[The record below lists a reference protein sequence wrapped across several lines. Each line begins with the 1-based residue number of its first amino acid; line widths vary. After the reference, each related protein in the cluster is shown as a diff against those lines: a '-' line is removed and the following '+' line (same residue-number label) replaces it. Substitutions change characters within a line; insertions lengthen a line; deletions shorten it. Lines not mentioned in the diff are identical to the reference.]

1 MNNIETEIKNQQP
14 NNLYAIRE
22 KLAREGVRHKGKPV
36 PFGVTDE
43 YLTLPDIT
51 IERLRN
57 AGNVTGRFLTA
68 VNNLVTQAQYA
79 DLRQIVPELSL
90 LDRPAAREL
99 NKIAPDLKPSMFR
112 LDLIVRPDG
121 GFEASE
127 IELLF
132 GGIGYTQVM
141 RDEIFPKKEG
151 EIGLGYGFAKMLNYL
166 SNGKN
171 ERCSIITLNVAALKP
186 YVDDLSLFAK
196 AVRKYYPNYDLVF
209 ADELQQDTNGNLI
222 SADNPEPIRFVH
234 RFFEIYM
241 ATNGI
246 IPNFDLLVDAY
257 KRGSARDLPTLK
269 QFLEE
274 KLTMA
279 LLWRPELSSYFEKEL
294 SPEGYKAIKDMLPK
308 TYLLTP
314 ETTVDWNGQKVPLTN
329 QKATQILKEDLKERF
344 PGNSIGKIEAIN
356 FVQSDDLVASS
367 KRKDVVTALQR
378 APKQLTIEE
387 LVRIIENVDAALT
400 LSTIPRD
407 KRQYVIKKSGFS
419 EGAAEAK
426 SVVLLADLSNNA
438 AAEAIKRA
446 LESGDVYV
454 LQHATTH
461 KKFPVSGLIPQYHN
475 YRDPN
480 EKEPESLVQTSFEG
494 YARVEPHYFQTA
506 PERWEIGDISVTV
519 TPDKKTHGRTDAI
532 VTFVNF

>member
-1 MNNIETEIKNQQP
+1 MKVETINQQP
-14 NNLYAIRE
+14 NNLYTIRE

-51 IERLRN
+51 IERLRD
-57 AGNVTGRFLTA
+57 AGNVAGRFLTA
-68 VNNLVTQAQYA
+68 VNNLITQEQYA
-79 DLRQIVPELSL
+79 DLRRIVPELSL
-90 LDRPAAREL
+90 LDRPATKGL
-99 NKIAPDLKPSMFR
+99 NKIAPDLNPSMFR

-132 GGIGYTQVM
+132 GGIGYTQIM

-166 SNGKN
+166 SGGKN
-171 ERCSIITLNVAALKP
+171 ERCSIVTLNVATLKP

-209 ADELQQDTNGNLI
+209 ADQLRQDVNGNLI

-257 KRGSARDLPTLK
+257 QRGAARDLPTLK

-279 LLWRPELSSYFEKEL
+279 LLWKPELSSYFEKEL
-294 SPEGYKAIKDMLPK
+294 GLEGYKAIKDMLPK
-308 TYLLTP
+308 TYLVTP
-314 ETTVDWNGQKVPLTN
+314 ETTVDWNGKQVPLTKE
-329 QKATQILKEDLKERF
+329 KAAQILKANLKGRY

-356 FVQSDDLVASS
+356 FVQSDESTAPS
-367 KRKDVVTALQR
+367 KRKDAVTALQR
-378 APKQLTIEE
+378 AKKQLTVEE
-387 LVRIIENVDAALT
+387 LAGIIANADAALT
-400 LSTIPRD
+400 LSTIPQD

-419 EGAAEAK
+419 EEAAEAK
-426 SVVLLADLSNNA
+426 SVVLLADLSNKA
-438 AAEAIKRA
+438 AAEAIKKA
-446 LESGDVYV
+446 IESRDVYV
-454 LQHATTH
+454 LQHATAH

-494 YARVEPHYFQTA
+494 YARVEPHYFQIA
-506 PERWEIGDISVTV
+506 PDRWEIGDISVTV